1 MKKAY
6 LKPSLLTVVAD
17 VEDNILAGSPSLS
30 DDPSNPSLPSLSR
43 EDDDL
48 FENDFFLIESQINM
62 QK

>member
-48 FENDFFLIESQINM
+48 FENDFF
-62 QK
+62 